1 MGGFCYQI
9 QWIDEGLRIVGKI
22 DSKNKC
28 QILNVNQFKISKFHM
43 ANNDIH
49 KKMY

>member
-1 MGGFCYQI
+1 MGGFRYLI

-28 QILNVNQFKISKFHM
+28 QIFNVNQLRISKFHM
-43 ANNDIH
+43 ANYDIH
-49 KKMY
+49 KRMY